1 MDRVYCTG
9 LLAFLREVP
18 DPRKLR
24 GQRYPWWFLLAI
36 ICGGLVDGYTSGRAI
51 AQWAAENA
59 EQIVSYLQISLPR
72 MPSAS
77 TIRRALHMVD
87 VEVLEQQIAACMAR
101 LDAASS
107 QAGTVE
113 GRDGEPIRGLAVDG
127 KAVRGA
133 NAHGVKVHLVSCVR
147 HESGITLAQSKVD
160 EKTNEIGAVPEL
172 LATQDLHGVL
182 VTLDALLTQRALAEQ
197 ILAQGGDYL
206 MLVKGN
212 QPTLQEDIAT
222 LFQEA
227 SAQVDGETYR
237 SQDKGHGRQEEHT
250 LTCSTALQS
259 YLQWPGARQVLERR
273 RDCLQTKC
281 QTHSQETTY
290 GVTSL
295 GPERGGAKELETFAR
310 WHWTIEDRSHYV
322 RDETMKEDRCQ
333 MHTGHAPQALAA
345 LRNAAIALLRT
356 QDQYE
361 YIPDAQRH
369 YQAHLQETLQLVGLQ
384 RL

>member
-1 MDRVYCTG
+1 MDRLYCTG

-18 DPRKLR
+18 DPRKPR

-36 ICGGLVDGYTSGRAI
+36 ICGGLVDGHTSGRAI

-59 EQIVSYLQISLPR
+59 EGIVSYLQISLPR

-77 TIRRALHMVD
+77 TIRRVLQLVD
-87 VEVLEQQIAACMAR
+87 VERLEQQIAAYLST
-101 LDAASS
+101 LDAASPE
-107 QAGTVE
+107 AGSVE
-113 GRDGEPIRGLAVDG
+113 GNDGERIRGLAVDG

-133 NAHGVKVHLVSCVR
+133 NAHGAQVHLVSCVR

-172 LATQDLHGVL
+172 LASQDLHGIL
-182 VTLDALLTQRALAEQ
+182 VTVDALLTQRALAEQ
-197 ILAQGGDYL
+197 ILAQGGEYL
-206 MLVKGN
+206 MLAKGN

-222 LFQEA
+222 LFQDA
-227 SAQVDGETYR
+227 SARADCEAYHSKCR
-237 SQDKGHGRQEEHT
+237 GHGRQEEHS
-250 LTCSTALQS
+250 LSCSTALQS
-259 YLQWPGARQVLERR
+259 YLEWPGARQVFERR
-273 RDCLQTKC
+273 RDCLHLKSQAR
-281 QTHSQETTY
+281 SQEVTY

-295 GPERGGAKELETFAR
+295 GPERVGAKGLETFAR

-322 RDETMKEDRCQ
+322 RDETLKEDRCQ

-345 LRNAAIALLRT
+345 FRNAIIALLRT
-356 QDQYE
+356 QGQYD

-369 YQAHLQETLQLVGLQ
+369 YQAHLQETLQLIGLR